1 VKTQRIN
8 AITISILIIF
18 RSYPFL
24 LLPFIFL
31 IHPFIFSVIDSKSE
45 GQSMSQDVHTL
56 SASLPEYLKHS
67 DEDTPV
73 PSWEQVTRSA
83 GLRNS
88 EMISHVSRIVAGN
101 DDEESGRE
109 SWDRFPPATKRSIAL
124 FVDKIYDEGW
134 LDAVGQIRN
143 AWDGGF
149 FFWPSATGSGTLRD
163 KLNSKSGKHGTYM
176 PLSLR
181 NGLVAYLNRLNHRAW
196 RYGWME
202 TDAASAA
209 LHVGIF
215 EDGVAEVH
223 LDVFNPLFIKG
234 APPGDVFDLPL
245 IGSYNRRQFV
255 LHRRWE
261 QAQYAAI
268 TRTSAN
274 FYHLMRGH
282 VPLSF

>member
-1 VKTQRIN
+1 
-8 AITISILIIF
+8 
-18 RSYPFL
+18 
-24 LLPFIFL
+24 
-31 IHPFIFSVIDSKSE
+31 
-45 GQSMSQDVHTL
+45 MSTDTHSLT
-56 SASLPEYLKHS
+56 ANLPEYLKHS

-83 GLRNS
+83 GSRNS
-88 EMISHVSRIVAGN
+88 EMIDHVSRIVVGT
-101 DDEESGRE
+101 DDEESAQE
-109 SWDRFPPATKRSIAL
+109 AWDRYPPGTKRSVAL

-134 LDAVGQIRN
+134 LDAVGQIKN

-149 FFWPSATGSGTLRD
+149 FFWPSATPGGTLGD
-163 KLNSKSGKHGTYM
+163 LLDSKSGRHGNYIL
-176 PLSLR
+176 LSLR

-196 RYGWME
+196 RRGWME
-202 TDAASAA
+202 TDAAAAA

-223 LDVFNPLFIKG
+223 MEVFNPLFIKG
-234 APPGDVFDLPL
+234 APRRDVFGFPL
-245 IGSYNRRQFV
+245 LGSYNHRQFV

-261 QAQYAAI
+261 QDEYAAI